1 MNATGI
7 GNKFLIRAALYLA
20 LITASVAA
28 FNALWLAPWSQD
40 KEAHLMEQF
49 AAENSVDL
57 LQKAT
62 SNVRQMAPR
71 WCSSTI
77 LKIVSCITCLWRS

>member
-1 MNATGI
+1 NATGI

-49 AAENSVDL
+49 AAENITLGKIESLVL
-57 LQKAT
+57 T
-62 SNVRQMAPR
+62 APQTR
-71 WCSSTI
+71 YT
-77 LKIVSCITCLWRS
+77 TYDFN